1 MQRPS
6 SAPPRAAPTTMA
18 PSPASRLAAAWNK
31 LTTRTRPVATVAA
44 SSVAEAP
51 TATGAASA
59 VGARGTGA
67 GAAAAS
73 GERGRERVSPL
84 PP

>member
-1 MQRPS
+1 
-6 SAPPRAAPTTMA
+6 MA

-59 VGARGTGA
+59 VVTAANAAATATARAGLSSGARRPTRSQA
-67 GAAAAS
+67 PMRPRS
-73 GERGRERVSPL
+73 TTRM
-84 PP
+84 